1 MITERINID
10 VRPGG
15 VPIVVHVTQYE
26 VGLRTFEFV
35 PFTSSGEWTDVN
47 GSATLEGTKPDG
59 NAFQQACTYVGGI
72 VTYVLQ
78 EQLCAVSGRVWSRLV
93 IRNIDGDMIGMTA
106 IVWVVGRAGV
116 ADDAVMSDSDISA
129 LRQFLDEFGTID
141 AYRGALEEEAWTR
154 SEEDAT
160 LNARID
166 SFEALTDGS
175 TTGDAEL
182 QDIRVEV
189 GGITATSAGT
199 AVRQQITDR
208 LNDVANL
215 SSFGEFI
222 DLSGVQVTNGHYIKA
237 DGTIG
242 TNASAMYTD
251 YIPIPPEVASVTVN
265 RVLYVP
271 NGTGYAQN
279 NMVFWYNENYKLIA
293 KTDTY
298 FGKTLTSRSTSYL
311 NVRYI
316 RVNLSVYHSNNFIR
330 LNYYPAFKY
339 IRHIEDGENLNDIR
353 ACGYY
358 YIAAAT
364 IPNIVNFPPTG
375 NTPAGFL
382 AILQAPYAENDNY
395 CDQLFISGASLCAR
409 KYTGSWTAWTIYPT
423 PDTVQATAESIVEKA
438 TEGQTYSGEFTQ
450 NGQTLLTGIT
460 LKANTK
466 YIIQYDKR
474 PGVGIIN
481 AFIDGITANYK
492 RARAWVDRVTFT
504 SGGTS
509 GELALY
515 NGTFGE
521 IGDIDVTVYEF
532 DSVGAK
538 SEEVPNVYVVS
549 KDANE
554 GDYTSIT
561 QCLLDLKD
569 DKRPKTIEIREGD
582 YDIYQEYVAAGVP
595 VYTGSNP
602 SMEYFDYCVWVPENT
617 HIIGRGIV
625 RLKWMPDPAV
635 DPITAVQCR
644 CVSPLNVAATATI
657 ENIEL
662 HCKNGR
668 YCLHNDG
675 LGKPEFTGAVQRYK
689 NVRFYKYP
697 NDVEES
703 SGLPYGFSH
712 ATGFGID
719 RAMHH
724 VYENCTFVNTST
736 GAAFYGHS
744 RTSVVAS
751 EAESPDIT
759 LVNCA
764 IKATGSLC
772 VRFGNSVANR
782 IEHIRT
788 MFNSCYMSGLVLS
801 RREGG
806 DGDCSNAFDIQFL
819 NCGNVSVQ
827 INDPDNPYPPR
838 AYNTEMAIV

>member
-15 VPIVVHVTQYE
+15 VPVVIHVTQYE
-26 VGLRTFEFV
+26 AGLREFV
-35 PFTSSGEWTDVN
+35 FTPYTSAGELTVVA

-59 NAFQQACTYVGGI
+59 YAFQQACEMVDGV
-72 VTYVLQ
+72 VTYTLQ
-78 EQLCAVSGRVWSRLV
+78 EQLCAAPGRVWSRLV
-93 IRNIDGDMIGMTA
+93 IRDTDGNMIGYTA
-106 IVWVVGRAGV
+106 IVWVVGCAGV
-116 ADDAVMSDSDISA
+116 KDDAVMSDSDISA

-141 AYRGALEEEAWTR
+141 AYRGALEEEAWAR

-208 LNDVANL
+208 LNDVKNL

-222 DLSGVQVTNGHYIKA
+222 DLSGVQVTNGQYIKA
-237 DGTIG
+237 NGTIG
-242 TNASAMYTD
+242 TNAETMYTD

-265 RVLYVP
+265 RVFYIR
-271 NGTGYAQN
+271 NGTGYPQN
-279 NMVFWYNENYKLIA
+279 NMVFWYDENYQRIA
-293 KTDTY
+293 KTDTF
-298 FGKTLTSRSTSYL
+298 FGNTLTSRSSAYL
-311 NVRYI
+311 KVRYI
-316 RVNLSVYHSNNFIR
+316 RVNLSGHHSNNFIR

-339 IRHIEDGENLNDIR
+339 IRHLENGEDLNDFKT
-353 ACGYY
+353 GGFY
-358 YIAAAT
+358 YIPQSAT
-364 IPNIVNFPPTG
+364 SSILNAP
-375 NTPAGFL
+375 PAGDRKWILVVLQMPFPESGEFYCEQIVVTAVNISTRTYFGTWSPWYTYPNTDNARTIAEE
-382 AILQAPYAENDNY
+382 AIE
-395 CDQLFISGASLCAR
+395 
-409 KYTGSWTAWTIYPT
+409 
-423 PDTVQATAESIVEKA
+423 EA
-438 TEGQTYSGEFTQ
+438 TEGQKYSGEFTQ

-481 AFIDGITANYK
+481 AFIDGITSNYK
-492 RARAWVDRVTFT
+492 RAKAWVDRVTFT
-504 SGGTS
+504 SDSTS

-515 NGTFGE
+515 NGTNGE
-521 IGDIDVTVYEF
+521 IGEVSVTVYEF
-532 DSVGAK
+532 DTVWAK
-538 SEEVPNVYVVS
+538 AETVPNVYVVS
-549 KDANE
+549 KNAND
-554 GDYTSIT
+554 GDYTSLT

-569 DKRPKTIEIREGD
+569 DKRPKTIEIWEGD

-595 VYTGSNP
+595 VYTGSDP
-602 SMEYFDYCVWVPENT
+602 SLEYFDYCVWVPENT

-644 CVSPLNVAATATI
+644 CVSPLNVAATAAI

-697 NDVEES
+697 NDVEAS
-703 SGLPYGFSH
+703 SNLPYGFSH

-751 EAESPDIT
+751 EVQSPDIT
-759 LVNCA
+759 LINCV
-764 IKATGSLC
+764 IKAAGSLC
-772 VRFGNSVANR
+772 VRFGNSVSNR

-806 DGDCSNAFDIQFL
+806 DGDCSNAFDMQFL
-819 NCGNVSVQ
+819 NCGSVSVQ
-827 INDPDNPYPPR
+827 VNDPDNPYPPQ
-838 AYNTEMAIV
+838 AYNTEMTIV

>member
-1 MITERINID
+1 MVTENINID

-15 VPIVVHVTQYE
+15 IPIVIHVTQYE
-26 VGLRTFEFV
+26 VGLRQFV
-35 PFTSSGEWTDVN
+35 FTPYTSNGTQTIVA

-59 NAFQQACTYVGGI
+59 YAFQQACEMIDGVITY
-72 VTYVLQ
+72 TLQ
-78 EQLCAVSGRVWSRLV
+78 EQLCAVEGRVWSRLV
-93 IRNIDGDMIGMTA
+93 IRDTNGGMIGYTA

-141 AYRGALEEEAWTR
+141 AYRGALEEEAWAR

-189 GGITATSAGT
+189 GGITAASAGT

-222 DLSGVQVTNGHYIKA
+222 DLSGVQITSGQYIKS

-242 TNASAMYTD
+242 NSASFMVTD
-251 YIPIPPEVASVTVN
+251 YIPVPPEVESVTVN
-265 RVLYVP
+265 RVVYLA
-271 NGTGYAQN
+271 NGTAYPQT
-279 NMVFWYNENYKLIA
+279 NMVFWYNENYEYLT
-293 KTDTY
+293 KTNKY
-298 FGKTLTSRSTSYL
+298 FGKTLTSKPSSSTR
-311 NVRYI
+311 VRYI
-316 RVNLSVYHSNNFIR
+316 RVNLSANHANNFIR

-339 IRHIEDGENLNDIR
+339 IRNIEGGEDLNDFKTGGFYYIPRSVTSSILNAPPAGDRVWILVVLQLPFPASGFYCEQIVVTAANISTRTYMGAWSPWYTYPNTDSARTIAEEAIED
-353 ACGYY
+353 
-358 YIAAAT
+358 
-364 IPNIVNFPPTG
+364 
-375 NTPAGFL
+375 
-382 AILQAPYAENDNY
+382 
-395 CDQLFISGASLCAR
+395 
-409 KYTGSWTAWTIYPT
+409 
-423 PDTVQATAESIVEKA
+423 TAEGMK
-438 TEGQTYSGEFTQ
+438 YSGEFTQ
-450 NGQTLLTGIT
+450 SEQTLLTGIT
-460 LKANTK
+460 LNANTS
-466 YIIQYDKR
+466 YVIQYDTR
-474 PGVGIIN
+474 PGIGTIN
-481 AFIDGITANYK
+481 AFISGHSTNYR
-492 RARAWVDRVTFT
+492 RARPCDDRVTFT
-504 SGGTS
+504 TGSTG
-509 GELALY
+509 GELALFNSIY
-515 NGTFGE
+515 GE
-521 IGDIDVTVYEF
+521 IGDVSITVYEF
-532 DSVGAK
+532 GTIWANAES
-538 SEEVPNVYVVS
+538 VPNVYVVS
-549 KDANE
+549 KTAVE
-554 GDYTSIT
+554 ADYTSIT

-569 DKRPKTIEIREGD
+569 DKRPKTIEIWEGD
-582 YDIYQEYVAAGVP
+582 YDIYQEYVDAGVP
-595 VYTGSNP
+595 VYTGSDP

-635 DPITAVQCR
+635 DSITAVQCR

-697 NDVEES
+697 NDVEAS
-703 SGLPYGFSH
+703 SNLPYGFSH

-744 RTSVVAS
+744 RVSAIDS
-751 EAESPDIT
+751 EAQSPDIT
-759 LVNCA
+759 LINCA
-764 IKATGSLC
+764 ITATGSLC
-772 VRFGNSVANR
+772 VRFGNSVSNR

-806 DGDCSNAFDIQFL
+806 DGDCSNAFDMQFL
-819 NCGNVSVQ
+819 NCGSVSVQ
-827 INDPDNPYPPR
+827 INDPNNPYPPQ
-838 AYNTEMAIV
+838 AYNTEMTIV